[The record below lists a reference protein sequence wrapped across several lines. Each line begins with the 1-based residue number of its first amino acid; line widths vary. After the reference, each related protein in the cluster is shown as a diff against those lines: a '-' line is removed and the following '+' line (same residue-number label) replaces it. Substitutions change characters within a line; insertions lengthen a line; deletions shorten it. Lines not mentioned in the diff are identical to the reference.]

1 MAQQGVL
8 SVKLSELDNMLKRL
22 PGWIQMAEDTSRTA
36 LQQEIGSLSET
47 CRNMAASLDHN
58 LENSR
63 GEVAATLAGMYR
75 EIQKQIRTTKDELD
89 NLTAHQ
95 SAEDAAEEK
104 ALLAEYALDFAVLA
118 STRAVLLSMEAIEAQ
133 KSLTPEWE
141 ANPYEESRSA

>member
-1 MAQQGVL
+1 MAQGVL

-22 PGWIQMAEDTSRTA
+22 PGWIQMAEDTSRTS

-47 CRNMAASLDHN
+47 CGNMASTLDDN
-58 LENSR
+58 LELSR

-75 EIQKQIRTTKDELD
+75 EIQKEIRATKDELD
-89 NLTAHQ
+89 GLTSHQ
-95 SAEDAAEEK
+95 TPEDAAEEK

-141 ANPYEESRSA
+141 ENPFERSKTA

>member
-1 MAQQGVL
+1 MAQGVL

-36 LQQEIGSLSET
+36 LGQEIGSLSET
-47 CRNMAASLDHN
+47 CGNMAQSLDHN

-75 EIQKQIRTTKDELD
+75 EIQNQIRTTKGELD
-89 NLTAHQ
+89 NLSAHQ

-133 KSLTPEWE
+133 KALSPEWE
-141 ANPYEESRSA
+141 ENLFERSQTA